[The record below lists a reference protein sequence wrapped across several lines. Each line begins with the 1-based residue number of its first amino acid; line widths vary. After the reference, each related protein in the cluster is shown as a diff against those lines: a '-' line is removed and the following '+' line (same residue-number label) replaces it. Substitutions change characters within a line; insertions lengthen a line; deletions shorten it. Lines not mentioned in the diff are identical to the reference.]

1 MKSSHLA
8 LLFSSILTFIFFLIL
23 WVVDY
28 SPFNI
33 PEIIPVLEL
42 QTYSVLTFLAIIVA
56 VIVFQKQLIKHNTN
70 VSIPRL
76 VLLSVLVCL
85 TAQSIFQVVRQFYVL
100 RFNDNNK
107 QYDLIITL
115 ISMTVLSSILSLSIA
130 LEIRKAKQIW
140 RTLSTAVAIIAFFI
154 IKKYLPTITW

>member
-1 MKSSHLA
+1 MLLLILLMVFLYHRTFLHILITSTIFRFTIHKMKSSHLA

-56 VIVFQKQLIKHNTN
+56 VIVCQKQLIKHNTN
-70 VSIPRL
+70 
-76 VLLSVLVCL
+76 
-85 TAQSIFQVVRQFYVL
+85 
-100 RFNDNNK
+100 
-107 QYDLIITL
+107 
-115 ISMTVLSSILSLSIA
+115 
-130 LEIRKAKQIW
+130 
-140 RTLSTAVAIIAFFI
+140 
-154 IKKYLPTITW
+154 